1 MRQVGADLV
10 TGNVLPYELSRA
22 DIGGEGSMTRLK
34 HALVTTS
41 YSDQGG
47 DHMTEVQ
54 GPLKAKHTKFKYLSP
69 HNHSFYGNPRYSDNM
84 DDILIS
90 GKRLGP
96 LETSNKSNR
105 KVVPS
110 HEKSK

>member
-34 HALVTTS
+34 HALVYTS

-47 DHMTEVQ
+47 DYINEV
-54 GPLKAKHTKFKYLSP
+54 
-69 HNHSFYGNPRYSDNM
+69 
-84 DDILIS
+84 
-90 GKRLGP
+90 
-96 LETSNKSNR
+96 
-105 KVVPS
+105 
-110 HEKSK
+110 